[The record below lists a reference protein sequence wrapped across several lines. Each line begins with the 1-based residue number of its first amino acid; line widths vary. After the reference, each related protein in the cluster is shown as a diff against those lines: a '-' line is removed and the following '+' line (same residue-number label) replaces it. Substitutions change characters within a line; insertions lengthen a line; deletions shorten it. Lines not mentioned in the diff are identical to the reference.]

1 MPTENSLRPRFSP
14 HPLGRVRFVQM
25 QGFDPQRGSCIQALL
40 GGCLLVA
47 LLVAMVML
55 GTYFYMKQHRTE
67 VFSGYLT
74 DFVERKLDE
83 SQLSEEEST
92 AIKQEM
98 SRLTEKYMA
107 EEIGEAD
114 LLRFTD
120 AFGEGEV
127 FLAFALR
134 KVERDWLPDSP
145 LSREEKTK
153 AAGLLRQTRRGLIDG
168 HWDVEQVVF
177 IEKAIPLEEDGWGG
191 MQLVEAP
198 SDQQIRSLVGDL
210 EVMVE
215 QAALPEGEGE
225 PDYVAFTQR
234 LVDRILA
241 NPISG
246 KGIKDPEAPSTY

>member
-1 MPTENSLRPRFSP
+1 M
-14 HPLGRVRFVQM
+14 
-25 QGFDPQRGSCIQALL
+25 I
-40 GGCLLVA
+40 GGCFLVA

-145 LSREEKTK
+145 LGEEEKTK

-198 SDQQIRSLVGDL
+198 TDDQIRSLVGDL
-210 EVMVE
+210 EVIME

-225 PDYVAFTQR
+225 PDYVSFTQR
-234 LVDRILA
+234 LVERILA

-246 KGIKDPEAPSTY
+246 PGIEDPDASSTD